1 MISKIFNKKIAL
13 SLLIASFLTA
23 SGPALSGVA
32 AADAAKQESAAA
44 QSLFEWAKRD
54 PGLQKAAKQ
63 GITMVPNQKVTK
75 DGVTLK
81 LTDYLFDGA
90 RVSFALQREGDD
102 FETTLDDITNAE
114 KKGVLLYV
122 DIYID
127 GKKMDLQSYGRSE
140 LQDNS
145 LLISFNDLSVK
156 GPRTLYLPKQFE
168 LTVKAHTSG
177 VKDPFTFKLPVKK
190 QAPQNT
196 VLSKAVVKK
205 AGNFSYTVKRVELT
219 PYSSRLELA
228 AQGAHKQ
235 VKDLKNLGF
244 DLADSKGNT
253 LSPILQAND
262 GVVKKQRYF
271 DMTYTSFAAVP
282 SSIVVKP
289 YTFKTD
295 SKGKLVQNSDGSPI
309 KVYLEDL
316 ELNLPLNK

>member
-1 MISKIFNKKIAL
+1 M
-13 SLLIASFLTA
+13 
-23 SGPALSGVA
+23 
-32 AADAAKQESAAA
+32 
-44 QSLFEWAKRD
+44 
-54 PGLQKAAKQ
+54 
-63 GITMVPNQKVTK
+63 
-75 DGVTLK
+75 
-81 LTDYLFDGA
+81 
-90 RVSFALQREGDD
+90 
-102 FETTLDDITNAE
+102 
-114 KKGVLLYV
+114 
-122 DIYID
+122 
-127 GKKMDLQSYGRSE
+127 
-140 LQDNS
+140 
-145 LLISFNDLSVK
+145 
-156 GPRTLYLPKQFE
+156 
-168 LTVKAHTSG
+168 
-177 VKDPFTFKLPVKK
+177 KDPFTFKLPVKK

-253 LSPILQAND
+253 FPILQAND
-262 GVVKKQRYF
+262 GVVKKQHYF

-309 KVYLEDL
+309 KAYLEDL
-316 ELNLPLNK
+316 ELNLPLKK